1 MAIRGKDRR
10 AMQRAIEQMRNESAE
25 SRERVERVLRV
36 EGFESA
42 AQTAAY
48 PCQFRALRLKPWM
61 CPPAWAAD
69 EIDATR
75 PNTFGNRPDEVAL
88 LKRMLAA
95 GLSRFHPDPMRAL
108 TEIETKAAVKPA

>member
-1 MAIRGKDRR
+1 MTRRDRAAMKLAI
-10 AMQRAIEQMRNESAE
+10 AQMRAESAAA
-25 SRERVERVLRV
+25 RERVERVLRV

-48 PCQFRALRLKPWM
+48 HCQFRALRLKPWM

-69 EIDATR
+69 EIDAR

-108 TEIETKAAVKPA
+108 AEAEAKANPEPMA